1 RGFVLDLAIRSESMR
16 MTASDARRRFAA
28 ARVARLATVT
38 SSGTPHIVPVTFA
51 VDGDLI
57 YTAVDAKPKTTTVLQ
72 RLRNIRANSAVAV
85 LTDQYRA
92 AGRRL
97 WWAGAE
103 GQAVVLDEPGAMLA
117 PVRRLVER
125 YPQYQESPPEGPVIV
140 VSVHR
145 WSGWQAAPR

>member
-1 RGFVLDLAIRSESMR
+1 MR
-16 MTASDARRRFAA
+16 MTESEARRRLAT

-38 SSGTPHIVPVTFA
+38 SACTPHIVPVTFA

-57 YTAVDAKPKTTTVLQ
+57 YTAVDAKPKTTTALQ

-85 LTDQYRA
+85 LADQYQDDWS
-92 AGRRL
+92 RL
-97 WWAGAE
+97 WWARAD
-103 GQAVVLDEPGAMLA
+103 GQAAVLDEPGAMLA
-117 PVRRLVER
+117 PLRRLVER

-145 WSGWQAAPR
+145 WSGWQATLR